1 MILCF
6 VHVSFF
12 DLESSFGCE
21 VVQFELF
28 SFLGFLV
35 ETNASDFGLIS
46 VWKDYLCKS
55 WF

>member
-1 MILCF
+1 MISCF

-28 SFLGFLV
+28 SFLGFV
-35 ETNASDFGLIS
+35 VKTNASDLYFMHVIS
-46 VWKDYLCKS
+46 V
-55 WF
+55 